1 MLFGSK
7 LPRYAAVKM
16 KRTPMQVE
24 LVSMFTHCV
33 EPVVFVNVYAS

>member
-1 MLFGSK
+1 MFGSK

-16 KRTPMQVE
+16 KRTPVHAE

-33 EPVVFVNVYAS
+33 EVVVLVKVYES